1 MTTFQRNQN
10 KRTYTIYYNVNC
22 KSKCTIPLMESWRSW
37 WNVLNVRLAET
48 ELKLRIKDHRKDVLK
63 LNTIPAFRHVAQ
75 RDHDFDTDAKFTT
88 IEQLQ
93 NAKLSKESI
102 TEIHKE
108 LLNKNTRNSTSERTS
123 ESTNII
129 LFIFSVQLAFTR
141 KCISISKI
149 REIECNQRCI

>member
-1 MTTFQRNQN
+1 MFQRNQN
-10 KRTYTIYYNVNC
+10 KRTYTIYYNVNW
-22 KSKCTIPLMESWRSW
+22 KSKCTIHLMESWRPW

-48 ELKLRIKDHRKDVLK
+48 ELKLRIKDHRIDVLK

-102 TEIHKE
+102 TEIHKKRE
-108 LLNKNTRNSTSERTS
+108 NFRIKILETLRPKRLLNRQTLSY
-123 ESTNII
+123 
-129 LFIFSVQLAFTR
+129 LFFPFNLLSLVNAYRYQ
-141 KCISISKI
+141 KSGK
-149 REIECNQRCI
+149 

>member
-75 RDHDFDTDAKFTT
+75 RDHDFDTHAKFTT

-102 TEIHKE
+102 TEIHKKRE
-108 LLNKNTRNSTSERTS
+108 NFWIKILETLRPKGLLNRQTLSY
-123 ESTNII
+123 
-129 LFIFSVQLAFTR
+129 LFFPFNLLSRVNAYRYQ
-141 KCISISKI
+141 KSGK
-149 REIECNQRCI
+149 